1 MGLPLLGEKGGGLAI
16 RGGELRCGPCN
27 ARVQLHRCKCGAW
40 SLVCRWCGEAWAV
53 RRCPSCGGFLMLCLA
68 VEGSTGQGM
77 PRELS
82 LACAAESCTW
92 RSAMG
97 LVDVVVMECDHREAV
112 H

>member
-1 MGLPLLGEKGGGLAI
+1 
-16 RGGELRCGPCN
+16 
-27 ARVQLHRCKCGAW
+27 
-40 SLVCRWCGEAWAV
+40 
-53 RRCPSCGGFLMLCLA
+53 MLCLA

-82 LACAAESCTW
+82 LACAAEGCTW

-97 LVDVVVMECDHREAV
+97 LVDVVVMECDHGKEAV